1 MNMTR
6 TSFAGA
12 LVAIAL
18 GGILA
23 FAIQTTGKD
32 VNLQKAGL
40 IIIVAGVADLAIRFA
55 IASNPLLP
63 AATAEVASVV
73 EPFGEPLLE
82 PMGEPAVDAHGR
94 VITVTP
100 TTVPPTHAPPLV
112 TPAEEGVEYVY
123 EEDEFGRPY
132 ERGDE
137 PTMFMPRI
145 EEPASPQSPSG
156 LTGDGT

>member
-1 MNMTR
+1 MTLTR

-23 FAIQTTGKD
+23 FAIQTTAKD
-32 VNLQKAGL
+32 INVQKAGL

-63 AATAEVASVV
+63 AQTAEVASVV

-82 PMGEPAVDAHGR
+82 AMGEPAVDAHGR

-100 TTVPPTHAPPLV
+100 AIIPPTHAPAFVVP
-112 TPAEEGVEYVY
+112 PGEDAEYIY
-123 EEDEFGRPY
+123 EEDEFASPY
-132 ERGDE
+132 ERRGDE
-137 PTMFMPRI
+137 PTMFMPSV
-145 EEPASPQSPSG
+145 ESVEPSAFP
-156 LTGDGT
+156 GDGT